1 MNKVRNRSQCTYLIY
16 VFKDIIKIHMF
27 CISEEQQNVI
37 CKYKDN
43 FGNNEWPE
51 EEMQLSF
58 ARCM

>member
-1 MNKVRNRSQCTYLIY
+1 MHLSEICFR
-16 VFKDIIKIHMF
+16 DIHKIHMF
-27 CISEEQQNVI
+27 CISEVQQSVI